1 MANVSFESGQ
11 EHLTAYL
18 TGEIDHHAAALL
30 RQKIDARAASSNA
43 RLLILDF
50 GGVSFMDSSGV
61 GLILGRQR
69 RMQMTGGVLSV
80 QNPPPGVRKMLEIA
94 RVPYIGKERA

>member
-1 MANVSFESGQ
+1 MASVTFESGP

-18 TGEIDHHAAALL
+18 TGEIDHHEAALL
-30 RQKIDARAASSNA
+30 RQKIDARAAGSNA
-43 RLLILDF
+43 PLLILDF

-69 RMQMTGGVLSV
+69 RMQMTGGALSV
-80 QNPPPGVRKMLEIA
+80 QNPPPGVSRMLDIA
-94 RVPYIGKERA
+94 HVPYVGKEKR